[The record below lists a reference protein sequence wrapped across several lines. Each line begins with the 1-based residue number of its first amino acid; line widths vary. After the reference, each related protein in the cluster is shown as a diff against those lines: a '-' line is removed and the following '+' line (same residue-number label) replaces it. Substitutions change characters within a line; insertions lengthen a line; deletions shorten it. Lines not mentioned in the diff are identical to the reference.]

1 MHYSSGTKRDE
12 TPDERTA
19 EGDCTA
25 WYTMPPHDARMWA
38 ARRGGEG
45 GEGERERRREGKG
58 KGGERERERRRRPDR
73 EGRREREDRP
83 RLKRE
88 ERHRWR

>member
-1 MHYSSGTKRDE
+1 MHYSSGTKRE

-38 ARRGGEG
+38 ARRGGRVSEND
-45 GEGERERRREGKG
+45 GEREKERV
-58 KGGERERERRRRPDR
+58 ERERWRWPDR
-73 EGRREREDRP
+73 ERKQE
-83 RLKRE
+83 
-88 ERHRWR
+88 

>member
-25 WYTMPPHDARMWA
+25 WYTMPPHDERMWA

-58 KGGERERERRRRPDR
+58 KGGERERERGGG
-73 EGRREREDRP
+73 GRIEREDGS
-83 RLKRE
+83 
-88 ERHRWR
+88 ERIGRG